1 MAQPA
6 RPAACITKGSYQGRQ
21 QNPGDQ
27 DSGEWRSKQ
36 ELQPGHNRELGWF
49 GLALEEKWD
58 KLPFPLKV
66 TREDSPW
73 MDTSRHLDCS
83 SKNNSVSDFFFY
95 YISSYTEFIFYN
107 RSINTAQSQEFACLF
122 FCFVN
127 YHHSSRYIK
136 HLLHLKL
143 QKSIKIHLCIANKYD
158 DNAVSS

>member
-1 MAQPA
+1 
-6 RPAACITKGSYQGRQ
+6 
-21 QNPGDQ
+21 
-27 DSGEWRSKQ
+27 
-36 ELQPGHNRELGWF
+36 
-49 GLALEEKWD
+49 
-58 KLPFPLKV
+58 
-66 TREDSPW
+66 

-158 DNAVSS
+158 DNAVSSQYKKMDSIFSFFFFNDAGFDLDKSSMVFFKNTLFTNELGSGFYLIQVSYSQTSILRKTISTV